1 MQKINHIP
9 TADEAY
15 NKYSALCARQEC
27 CRHDLAEKMVR
38 KGMSE
43 QAIATVLEQLT
54 SEGFIDEER
63 FCRAFI
69 HDKLHFSK
77 WGKIRLR
84 TELRMRRIA
93 HETIEQ
99 CLREIDDEDYLD
111 ILKELLQAYTPTVTA
126 KSSYEMQCKIV
137 RFAYQHGF
145 EQALSLP
152 LAESLAG
159 QL

>member
-99 CLREIDDEDYLD
+99 CLREIDDEDYCKPTPQQSPPSRHTKCNAKLYVLPISTD
-111 ILKELLQAYTPTVTA
+111 LSKPCRFLLPSHWQDNFKA
-126 KSSYEMQCKIV
+126 
-137 RFAYQHGF
+137 H
-145 EQALSLP
+145 L
-152 LAESLAG
+152 
-159 QL
+159 

>member
-1 MQKINHIP
+1 
-9 TADEAY
+9 
-15 NKYSALCARQEC
+15 
-27 CRHDLAEKMVR
+27 
-38 KGMSE
+38 
-43 QAIATVLEQLT
+43 
-54 SEGFIDEER
+54 
-63 FCRAFI
+63 
-69 HDKLHFSK
+69 
-77 WGKIRLR
+77 
-84 TELRMRRIA
+84 MRRIA

-99 CLREIDDEDYLD
+99 CLREIDDEDYMD